1 MVQKLP
7 KMLPNS
13 TWGFPQY
20 IRVTMEAGLLQMVGR
35 CRNKLN
41 ITAKVTVFGRSQSAH
56 NLTEVMST
64 MAHYSNPESESS
76 TRPSDDHRTPASLSP
91 ITTPSQPVCVF
102 DTPPP
107 SGSPPAP
114 RRIQRPSTRSV
125 QDNIERAVAEFKHQM
140 EDPEAS
146 IHILPGV
153 PAATD
158 TDHKPRAGSFLN
170 QPRSPNDTV
179 DQILAEIQRYTRGTY
194 SSLRE
199 DFAHAASKDCFD
211 TFLQVADPNGVVVQV
226 ESIRSLLCLRSP
238 VFRQSLGEHMA
249 KGVTVTNV
257 DVNTVVSLVEFCHTD
272 SCDPLKADFSADP
285 VATIAAVLR
294 LYQFAVVT
302 QTETLRE
309 RLDLKILE
317 GLILSTTVVKEAME
331 RLLAKCAGISQI
343 EVPLRSL
350 LLKVSRAA

>member
-1 MVQKLP
+1 
-7 KMLPNS
+7 MLPNS

-56 NLTEVMST
+56 NLAEVMST
-64 MAHYSNPESESS
+64 MPHYSNPESESS
-76 TRPSDDHRTPASLSP
+76 TRPSDEQRTPVSLSP
-91 ITTPSQPVCVF
+91 ITTPSQPVGVF
-102 DTPPP
+102 ETPPP

-153 PAATD
+153 PAPTD
-158 TDHKPRAGSFLN
+158 RKPRAGSFLN

-211 TFLQVADPNGVVVQV
+211 TFLQVADSNGVVVQV
-226 ESIRSLLCLRSP
+226 EAIRSLLCLRSP
-238 VFRQSLGEHMA
+238 VFRQSLGERMA
-249 KGVTVTNV
+249 KGVTMTNV
-257 DVNTVVSLVEFCHTD
+257 DVQTVVSLVEFCHTD
-272 SCDPLKADFSADP
+272 SCGPLKADFSADP
-285 VATIAAVLR
+285 VATIADVLR

-317 GLILSTTVVKEAME
+317 GLILSTTIVKEAVE
-331 RLLAKCAGISQI
+331 LLLVKCAGISQI